1 MQQLFAPE
9 LVVRLTLPGIRVRSS
24 AGRRHRGTRADW
36 STAPLPNALQRP
48 KLAREKRK
56 DQGERPRRDTRAE
69 RLQLGDGRSLRR
81 CPSQEIRLLRVTD
94 VPQRNYRIL
103 HERNPQSRRRRFASS
118 SLSKDRILISIF
130 KMTVVNENV
139 SVSWKK
145 WSKAAKNELGIH
157 ENNHYRK
164 PPGFLQKER
173 YSFKAI
179 FLKNYNFLGIYLIT
193 EFTIKAVRDCSNV
206 NGISGVKSNKVADFM
221 KDCDFYYNECL
232 CEKSGEQS
240 LKPGCDCYD
249 ADTCHANAN
258 LPGGYHCA
266 KVSAWVALSSNE
278 LFQCPFGYM
287 GEHCKKSIFFIGSL
301 AISIISLTSLA
312 GAVLAPMRSWPI
324 YPDLQSGM
332 VALAIGCLSGDAVLH
347 LIPVS
352 LFSSLNIVLIRAY
365 DRISQAI
372 LLISLWRLSS
382 ACMGM
387 RITNTKKIAITGTIR
402 SIMNSTTTATKVK
415 KKGKDSRITLSLKG
429 KPITMNLND
438 VLTTRGLMLLL
449 GLYIFYLFETG
460 IGLWHSFKQAK
471 QDSSDNEIGAR
482 RKSSKSRHY
491 SESGGPGHKLRYS
504 WYDFFMQITIRI
516 QYHRRQKQRNLHWR
530 KV

>member
-1 MQQLFAPE
+1 MNWEFTKIITTE
-9 LVVRLTLPGIRVRSS
+9 NLP
-24 AGRRHRGTRADW
+24 AF
-36 STAPLPNALQRP
+36 
-48 KLAREKRK
+48 
-56 DQGERPRRDTRAE
+56 
-69 RLQLGDGRSLRR
+69 
-81 CPSQEIRLLRVTD
+81 
-94 VPQRNYRIL
+94 Y
-103 HERNPQSRRRRFASS
+103 
-118 SLSKDRILISIF
+118 
-130 KMTVVNENV
+130 
-139 SVSWKK
+139 KK
-145 WSKAAKNELGIH
+145 K
-157 ENNHYRK
+157 
-164 PPGFLQKER
+164 
-173 YSFKAI
+173 
-179 FLKNYNFLGIYLIT
+179 GIYLIT

-232 CEKSGEQS
+232 CEKSGEES

-266 KVSAWVALSSNE
+266 K
-278 LFQCPFGYM
+278 CPFGYM

-347 LIPVS
+347 LIPIIFG
-352 LFSSLNIVLIRAY
+352 LHGHAHNEHEEDRHHGHNQEHHELDHHGHEGEEEGEGLPHNI
-365 DRISQAI
+365 
-372 LLISLWRLSS
+372 
-382 ACMGM
+382 
-387 RITNTKKIAITGTIR
+387 ITK
-402 SIMNSTTTATKVK
+402 
-415 KKGKDSRITLSLKG
+415 
-429 KPITMNLND
+429 
-438 VLTTRGLMLLL
+438 RGLMLLL

-491 SESGGPGHKLRYS
+491 SESGGPGHKLSIIEDRNNEICIDEKCNSNTDDVFLNQNEETAMLENAQEMLIKNGNGHVGHHGHTHGHSHGPNDVALVGWMVILGDAFHNFADGLAIGAAFSASYS
-504 WYDFFMQITIRI
+504 IGLGTVFAVFFHELPHEIGDFAVLLSSGFTVKKAMFWNLVSSFTCFIGFFFGALLGDTEEIKIWILAISAGAFVYIALVDMLPEIRLTTLPDGCDVGTML
-516 QYHRRQKQRNLHWR
+516 RRFFVQQLGLISGVLLMWLLAAFEEKLVAIFQ
-530 KV
+530 